1 MRELGFNCCE
11 IGDEGVAALVENL
24 GKDDFEALEQL
35 HLHQCGLT
43 DAGCAQLVSALD
55 TGGLPSFTSIN
66 GIGSG
71 PDSNPGASK
80 VACQAVGDAM
90 KRARARRLRGVE

>member
-1 MRELGFNCCE
+1 MLMIQMR
-11 IGDEGVAALVENL
+11 
-24 GKDDFEALEQL
+24 KDFKKLKTL
-35 HLHQCGLT
+35 HLDGSCDGCGLT